1 MWDLAIPANR
11 PLVSAPNAWEPSGYQ
26 TPGIPSSESPR
37 TPATIAADSK
47 CSPVRPELY
56 HFALT
61 GRRACTNTISSVSAI
76 ATGSMNASI
85 ADTGMTTIQV
95 INAIRSAQDEWI
107 ENQLRK
113 IETLYHYHKEKQD
126 GQRN

>member
-1 MWDLAIPANR
+1 MNTSS
-11 PLVSAPNAWEPSGYQ
+11 SA
-26 TPGIPSSESPR
+26 
-37 TPATIAADSK
+37 
-47 CSPVRPELY
+47 
-56 HFALT
+56 
-61 GRRACTNTISSVSAI
+61 SAI
-76 ATGSMNASI
+76 ATVSMSVSI

-126 GQRN
+126 GSRN